1 MATLHHNIRQHAGFH
16 LVSRCQTL
24 HEKFGEGVC
33 MGTLAYQI
41 SSSGMLVGMHGHV
54 NHYDSRG
61 VERTAVDAAKEL
73 GYDSLK
79 DLQLAGI

>member
-1 MATLHHNIRQHAGFH
+1 MEA
-16 LVSRCQTL
+16 
-24 HEKFGEGVC
+24 
-33 MGTLAYQI
+33 LAYQI

-61 VERTAVDAAKEL
+61 AKRAAVDAAKEL

-79 DLQLAGI
+79 DLQLAGIRGIVSWQEYTYFPKCE